1 MIHISLS
8 PNLEIDDVWLSLKWL
23 ISPFRWSD
31 KNSQEKLKR
40 KLSALFPQ
48 AKAIFLFNSG
58 RSALMLGLKA
68 LNLPKNSKILLQA
81 FTCSAVPNSI
91 LWNQL
96 VPEYLDIKKTDYN
109 LNPKNLPQNP
119 TARALIVQHTFGQ
132 PANLDKI
139 IDYCQKNKLYL
150 IEDCAHSL
158 GASYRGRAI
167 GTFGDFSIL
176 TFGRDKVISSVF
188 GGALIVNNENLVK
201 PIENLYQNLAS
212 PSSFWT
218 FQQLLHPS
226 ITYLSRRTYRLY
238 LGKVILTVAQKIK
251 LISKAIYS
259 KEYLHQVPAVFPSR
273 LPEPL
278 ADLASHQLSKLDRFN
293 KQRQKIAFYYNEK
306 MRHSFISKPTL
317 YPEGIYLRYTILL
330 DQPEKLKSYLKRHGI
345 IIEKKHWYTQPITPS
360 INLSLINYRK
370 GQCPVAEEICQ
381 KCLNLPTNPLM
392 SMKDAKYIV
401 ELINKWQP

>member
-48 AKAIFLFNSG
+48 TKAIFLLNSG

-68 LNLPKNSKILLQA
+68 LSLPKNSKIFLQA

-91 LWNQL
+91 LWNQA
-96 VPEYLDIKKTDYN
+96 VPDYLDIRKTDYN

-132 PANLDKI
+132 PANLNKI
-139 IDYCQKNKLYL
+139 TDYCQENKLYL

-158 GASYRGRAI
+158 GASHKGKLA
-167 GTFGDFSIL
+167 GSFGDMAIL
-176 TFGRDKVISSVF
+176 SFGRDKVISSVF
-188 GGALIVNNENLVK
+188 GGALIINNKDLVK
-201 PIENLYQNLAS
+201 PTENLYRNLPY
-212 PSSFWT
+212 PSIFWT

-226 ITYLSRRTYRLY
+226 ITYLSKATYRLY
-238 LGKVILTVAQKIK
+238 LGKVILTLAQKTK

-259 KEYLHQVPAVFPSR
+259 KEYLHQVPTVFPSY

-278 ADLASHQLSKLDRFN
+278 ADLANYQLSKLDSFN
-293 KQRQKIAFYYNEK
+293 KHRQQIAFYYHKNLN
-306 MRHSFISKPTL
+306 HPLISKPVFDS
-317 YPEGIYLRYTILL
+317 ESIYLRYTILL
-330 DQPEKLKSYLKRHGI
+330 DQPEKLKSYLKKHGI

-360 INLSLINYRK
+360 NNLTLVYYEK
-370 GQCPVAEEICQ
+370 GQCPVAEEVCQ
-381 KCLNLPTNPLM
+381 QCLNLPTNP
-392 SMKDAKYIV
+392 SMTIKEAKHITK
-401 ELINKWQP
+401 LINQWQS